1 VHSIERMDEKEIY
14 RLIEENDSEGRRLRR
29 RSIIVGV
36 IAIVLLAGAF
46 LFYLFHFK
54 DNGGQA
60 LATVNGETITVDH
73 FLKEVEKIP
82 EPTRGMFRDEPAK
95 FLETL
100 IMKMLVL
107 QEAKKQGTQPGKEDN
122 GEDSMVQE
130 FLEKKFS
137 SPPTVSKEEVAA
149 FYEIYKDRL
158 EGKPLEQ
165 VAPMIEQ
172 VLRQQKQEEEY
183 MQYLQEIRNNAA
195 IEINQER
202 LKGLAAKPAELATN
216 TEEEFNKALKS
227 GRPVPVDFGSNSCI
241 PCRQLRPILQEI
253 GKEQAGKLEVLVI
266 DIYKHQALARQYRIQ
281 VMPTLVF
288 FDSTGKE
295 VVRRQGFMPKTA
307 LMEEL
312 KKVGIS

>member
-1 VHSIERMDEKEIY
+1 MKRQHA
-14 RLIEENDSEGRRLRR
+14 
-29 RSIIVGV
+29 IIGGV
-36 IAIVLLAGAF
+36 VLVLAAGAV
-46 LFYLFHFK
+46 LFYFF
-54 DNGGQA
+54 NFSRGTGQA

-73 FLKEVEKIP
+73 FLQEVEKIP
-82 EPTRGMFRDEPAK
+82 EPTRGMLKEDPAK

-107 QEAKKQGTQPGKEDN
+107 QEAKKQGTQPGKEDK
-122 GEDSMVQE
+122 GEDALVQE

-137 SPPTVSKEEVAA
+137 SPPAVSKEDIAA
-149 FYEIYKDRL
+149 FYEFYKDRW

-165 VAPMIEQ
+165 AAPMIEQ
-172 VLRQQKQEEEY
+172 IIRQQKQEEEY
-183 MQYLQEIRNNAA
+183 MRYLQELRSNAA

-216 TEEEFNKALKS
+216 TEEELNKALES
-227 GRPVPVDFGSNSCI
+227 GRPVLVDFGSNSCI
-241 PCRQLRPILQEI
+241 PCRQLRPVLHEI
-253 GKEQAGKLEVLVI
+253 RKEQAGKLEVLVI
-266 DIYKHQALARQYRIQ
+266 DIYKQQALASQYRIQ